1 MHAGKLH
8 YLRFYAIFYVA
19 ITPFLNI
26 KMEKGYLYPKK
37 GEHAQATERFV
48 QEKRSHKISLCIM
61 PNSFL
66 ISVNYRVFFQLLKK
80 PRQLNPT

>member
-1 MHAGKLH
+1 MYARWKTAKMQ
-8 YLRFYAIFYVA
+8 FYAIFYVA

-48 QEKRSHKISLCIM
+48 QKLFLKI
-61 PNSFL
+61 FHA
-66 ISVNYRVFFQLLKK
+66 LLK
-80 PRQLNPT
+80 LMM